1 MPFESAPHE
10 RAPYGSRDLEL
21 RQPGYLY
28 TPIGPHVQPN
38 DPSRQCYPVSQI
50 SPDEVFHG
58 ITEYTE
64 SPTLR
69 QQQAQ
74 QKKARQWAKWT
85 DDVIPI
91 LLQHFLT
98 ILCESESLRKP
109 VFQIPICTC
118 LGPATQLKVACVYFE
133 CKHTVLILT
142 STNGTFQELRARLFT
157 YVVAQLL
164 PCSYSHEDYSHV
176 LQSCQPWQ
184 LI

>member
-1 MPFESAPHE
+1 MFRRKNPLQSNASCQASSTSALPPYHLMPFESAPHE

-98 ILCESESLRKP
+98 ILRKSESL
-109 VFQIPICTC
+109 
-118 LGPATQLKVACVYFE
+118 
-133 CKHTVLILT
+133 
-142 STNGTFQELRARLFT
+142 
-157 YVVAQLL
+157 
-164 PCSYSHEDYSHV
+164 
-176 LQSCQPWQ
+176 
-184 LI
+184 